1 MMASDRDDVLSIIG
15 PPWPGDARVVKAMR
29 DFPPGASEPAG
40 AYVVRVLHEA
50 RRAAEL
56 DAATPPEGAAQGR
69 EDAKDAA
76 RYRWIRDRAERME
89 AEYEYWLP
97 TVSTIH
103 FQPGS
108 ILNLIHET
116 LDAAIDAALAT
127 QPTPAGGGA

>member
-69 EDAKDAA
+69 EDAVNARMYQALRSIRYNANFGHQDRPLHVRMGLIAA
-76 RYRWIRDRAERME
+76 E
-89 AEYEYWLP
+89 AE
-97 TVSTIH
+97 
-103 FQPGS
+103 Q
-108 ILNLIHET
+108 
-116 LDAAIDAALAT
+116 AIATADAALAT
-127 QPTPAGGGA
+127 QPTPAGGST